1 MKQKPK
7 ELDIHTEVVK
17 IFWAEL
23 SCYPTEREVKTMKKI
38 EKLIKKC
45 LTQQRTELL
54 EEIKKIVEE
63 QLFWYEGEDY
73 SSITAREALNQ
84 VKNLLNKKDAK

>member
-1 MKQKPK
+1 MTSKPK

-38 EKLIKKC
+38 EKLIKKS
-45 LTQQRTELL
+45 LTQQRTELETKFKL
-54 EEIKKIVEE
+54 
-63 QLFWYEGEDY
+63 
-73 SSITAREALNQ
+73 
-84 VKNLLNKKDAK
+84 KDTKQ